1 MKEIFKDIKGYEG
14 LYQVSNLGN
23 IRSLDR
29 KIKNRNLKG
38 KIKKL
43 DKTKFGYLRVELNN
57 NGKKKKYKSAWKII
71 KL

>member
-29 KIKNRNLKG
+29 KIKNRND
-38 KIKKL
+38 IQKL
-43 DKTKFGYLRVELNN
+43 HDSISNYHTQLMIM
-57 NGKKKKYKSAWKII
+57 YKDIEV
-71 KL
+71 LENDN